1 MEKKGFS
8 KKFVNLLGKF
18 SIAKDGII
26 FHKTNSK
33 FLFIV
38 FGGAA
43 NKVAGERPLV
53 FINYL
58 KNAGCDVIF
67 LRDFEKSWYHLGVN
81 TVGGNIDEVAEFLKK
96 TANEYETVI
105 TWGNSMGGYA
115 SILFSSLINAD
126 MCFSFVPQTFI
137 DEKNRKIF
145 GDRDNKQKSKICSI
159 STTPQYFDLKNYL
172 QTKITNQEKTK
183 FYVFYGT
190 KSRLDK
196 IHTERMKVLNSFY
209 IFGIEGSDHLAA
221 QTLKKMGFIENLINK
236 ITESKNS
243 TTITDF
249 LRTKNFLNE
258 LQN

>member
-1 MEKKGFS
+1 ML
-8 KKFVNLLGKF
+8 KKFLNRLGKL
-18 SIAKDGII
+18 SLDKKGII

-38 FGGAA
+38 FGGVA

-58 KNAGCDVIF
+58 KNAGYDVIF

-81 TVGGNIDEVAEFLKK
+81 TAGGNIDEVAEFLKK
-96 TANEYETVI
+96 TAKEYGTVI

-115 SILFSSLINAD
+115 SILFGSLINAD
-126 MCFSFVPQTFI
+126 MCFAFVPQTFI
-137 DEKNRKIF
+137 DEKNRRIF
-145 GDRDNKQKSKICSI
+145 GDRDNKQKSKICTI

-172 QTKITNQEKTK
+172 NTKITNLEKTK
-183 FYVFYGT
+183 FYVFY
-190 KSRLDK
+190 SIENRLDK
-196 IHTERMKVLNSFY
+196 IHSERMKDLNSFY
-209 IFGIEGSDHLAA
+209 IFEIEGSHRSAA
-221 QTLKKMGFIENLINK
+221 QTLKKIGFIENLINK
-236 ITESKNS
+236 IKESNNS
-243 TTITDF
+243 TTIIDF